1 MCRYIDITHGALHAQ
16 TQKTLSP
23 PTPTT
28 IYLFLFENRD
38 GRMVINKCLF
48 IYSLSSERSTTLQQ
62 TVYIKTLITGFFC
75 LCLEI

>member
-1 MCRYIDITHGALHAQ
+1 MVPCMHKHRKL
-16 TQKTLSP
+16 LVP

-48 IYSLSSERSTTLQQ
+48 IYSLSAERSTTLQQ
-62 TVYIKTLITGFFC
+62 TVYIKTLITVFFVSARKYKV
-75 LCLEI
+75 